1 MSHTVTV
8 TRTTTT
14 SSTSAIILNTG
25 YCKTVPGLLKIA
37 QVVGGAIVIGI
48 LLFYEDKYYHFLH
61 GPELFFLCAAC
72 TFFIASACLL
82 VSCLCSLSTSSI
94 ISKTLYEFVYHG
106 VAFLLYL
113 AASLTFLVEVNRN
126 KNNYRYN
133 YNPYFTA
140 SIIGVILTILYFI
153 STVLAYRSYRGG

>member
-14 SSTSAIILNTG
+14 TSTSAIILNTG
-25 YCKTVPGLLKIA
+25 YCKTLPGLLKIA
-37 QVVGGAIVIGI
+37 QVIGGAIVIGI
-48 LLFYEDKYYHFLH
+48 ILYYKDSYYHFVQ
-61 GPELFFLCAAC
+61 GPVLFFICIAT

-82 VSCLCSLSTSSI
+82 LSCLCSLSTASI

-113 AASLTFLVEVNRN
+113 AASLTLLVEVNRQ
-126 KNNYRYN
+126 KSSYRYN
-133 YNPYFTA
+133 YEPYFTA
-140 SIIGVILTILYFI
+140 SVIGIILTILYFI
-153 STVLAYRSYRGG
+153 STVVAYRSYRGC